1 MLFSAITTT
10 PNYLWQ
16 SWMEDR
22 WPTTEIRQQKDRRKM
37 PHISISNVVV
47 KFILDQTIGS
57 VVNTMLYFVVMGLI
71 RGSNWSDILDNMQ
84 MVSALVDLDQ
94 RTQFADKPNT

>member
-16 SWMEDR
+16 SWMENR
-22 WPTTEIRQQKDRRKM
+22 WPSTETRQKKGGRKI
-37 PHISISNVVV
+37 PHISFSNVVV
-47 KFILDQTIGS
+47 KFILDQTLGS

-71 RGSNWSDILDNMQ
+71 KESNWLFILEDIQ
-84 MVSALVDLDQ
+84 MV
-94 RTQFADKPNT
+94 RTLRRSDSFSSTDTRS